1 VTNDDR
7 AALVAAAEETSIERQ
22 DSLRLPELVVL
33 LSGLA
38 QQLEERGAIQ
48 VDDLLVPV
56 DEPCAARLRLAR
68 HATGYTLQLELG
80 WSTDRRPEPAQ
91 PPGEPP
97 AELPAGWDAWLQRLD
112 DPSEAAGDA
121 DLPLDAGP
129 LQVGD
134 WVFDG
139 VRELGRAEPVPWT
152 VTEEGEG
159 IAAISPVVGPEA
171 ADEAE
176 PEPEAADEAE
186 PEPEAADEAEPGPEA
201 ADAAEPGP
209 AGRGAVAIGEG
220 VTGMVPG
227 ERGPGERGPGE
238 TPAPRPDVGEP
249 VLASGELDPAPS
261 PPVAPPGL
269 LAYARTAAARQ
280 ALALELGV
288 SLVEL
293 WPLLWCEELLLLP
306 DLEPS
311 AARLLVDCGVHGLSA
326 LARADAAALAA
337 ASGIPAAI
345 LGGWITL
352 AQSWPPVLE
361 P

>member
-7 AALVAAAEETSIERQ
+7 AAFAAAAEETSIERQ
-22 DSLRLPELVVL
+22 DSLRLTELVVL

-80 WSTDRRPEPAQ
+80 WSTDRRPEPAR
-91 PPGEPP
+91 PPGESP
-97 AELPAGWDAWLQRLD
+97 AELPAGWDAWLQRLA
-112 DPSEAAGDA
+112 DPPAAAGDD
-121 DLPLDAGP
+121 DLPPDAGP

-159 IAAISPVVGPEA
+159 IAAISPVVAPEAADAAEPGPEVADAAEPGPEA
-171 ADEAE
+171 ADA
-176 PEPEAADEAE
+176 
-186 PEPEAADEAEPGPEA
+186 AEPGPEA

-209 AGRGAVAIGEG
+209 AGEGAVAIGEG

-227 ERGPGERGPGE
+227 ERDPGE
-238 TPAPRPDVGEP
+238 TPAPRPDVGDP
-249 VLASGELDPAPS
+249 VVVPRELDPAPS

-280 ALALELGV
+280 ALAVELGV

-326 LARADAAALAA
+326 LARADAATLAA
-337 ASGIPAAI
+337 TSGIPDAI